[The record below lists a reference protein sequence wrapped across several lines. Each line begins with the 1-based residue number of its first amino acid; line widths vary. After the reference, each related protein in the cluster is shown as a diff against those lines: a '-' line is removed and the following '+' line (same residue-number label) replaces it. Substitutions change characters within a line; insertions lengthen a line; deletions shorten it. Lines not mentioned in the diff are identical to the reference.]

1 MWMWLMRK
9 RILVKQHKDI
19 DSHYLDLI
27 SKRVE
32 RSLIKHRKDSDQ
44 ETKKSYK

>member
-1 MWMWLMRK
+1 MLLMKK

-19 DSHYLDLI
+19 EIHCLDLI
-27 SKRVE
+27 RKRIEKSMV
-32 RSLIKHRKDSDQ
+32 LKHRVDSDQ